1 MCFQCQ
7 TTPEGGR
14 LRQAL
19 EQASI
24 RHAALQERDRQNQV
38 DENNPPADTAAAA
51 HEKTQAQAAY
61 QTFHNQYIENAS
73 LRACTRPGPGRMVSP
88 MGAVQHFPG
97 AGAPLNDED
106 ASKD

>member
-7 TTPEGGR
+7 TTIEGAR

-24 RHAALQERDRQNQV
+24 RHAGLQERDRQNQV

-51 HEKTQAQAAY
+51 QEKTQAEAAY
-61 QTFHNQYIENAS
+61 QTFHSQYTGRAE
-73 LRACTRPGPGRMVSP
+73 LRTRQRPGLGGVVSP
-88 MGAVQHFPG
+88 IGAVQHFPG

-106 ASKD
+106 A

>member
-38 DENNPPADTAAAA
+38 NENNPPPDTAAVA
-51 HEKTQAQAAY
+51 HEQTQAQDAY
-61 QTFHNQYIENAS
+61 QTFHNQYIGGAS
-73 LRACTRPGPGRMVSP
+73 LRACTRPSPGRMVSP

-97 AGAPLNDED
+97 AGGSLNED
-106 ASKD
+106 DAQ